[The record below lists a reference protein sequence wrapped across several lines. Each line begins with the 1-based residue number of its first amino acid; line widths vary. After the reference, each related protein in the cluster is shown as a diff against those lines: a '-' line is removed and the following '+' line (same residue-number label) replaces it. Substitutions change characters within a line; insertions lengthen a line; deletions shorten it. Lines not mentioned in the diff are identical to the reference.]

1 MGIVTILPETTKNPI
16 TLMGARAGCCW
27 NANVSDDEKYG
38 RFIYKEQIEKPLP
51 NHEENTCLRNV
62 WLAHDAFELYE
73 SGGKQRFL
81 ELGVIPIKIIE

>member
-1 MGIVTILPETTKNPI
+1 MMKNLSVLSET
-16 TLMGARAGCCW
+16 L
-27 NANVSDDEKYG
+27 V
-38 RFIYKEQIEKPLP
+38 FIYKEQIEKPLP
-51 NHEENTCLRNV
+51 NLEENTCLRNV